1 MIKYTIKRSGEFKK
15 QYKRILKQGR
25 NITKMKYVIQKL
37 ANGEKLEEKYRD
49 HRLSASK
56 SYKNCRE
63 CHIEPD
69 WLLIYRIGEKEL
81 TLLILVATGT
91 HSDLFE

>member
-63 CHIEPD
+63 WHIEPD

-81 TLLILVATGT
+81 TLILVATGT